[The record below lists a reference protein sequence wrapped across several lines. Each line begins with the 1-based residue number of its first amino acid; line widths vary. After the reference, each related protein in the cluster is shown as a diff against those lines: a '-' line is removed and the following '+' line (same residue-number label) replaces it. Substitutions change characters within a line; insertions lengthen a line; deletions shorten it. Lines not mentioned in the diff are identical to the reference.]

1 MASGHYW
8 IESIK
13 LTIIDKSFL
22 KGGKRMK
29 KKSFLMLTILMLA
42 LSMFLAACGG
52 GDSEEG
58 TETDNGGTDTGSEAT
73 EEETAELPD
82 FISIL
87 TGGTGGTYYPLGGAF
102 ASIISDETG
111 IEANSETSG
120 ASAEN
125 MTTLKNGDAEIAFT
139 QTDIAS
145 YAKEGKLM
153 FDGNAVENVQ
163 AIGTLYPETI
173 HIVTTAKSGITSVED
188 LKGKKVS
195 IGAPGSGTAAN
206 AEQILEIHGMTLDDI
221 EKQDL
226 DFAESTDGIQD
237 GAIDAAFV
245 TAGSP
250 AGAVEGLSATNDVVI
265 VPLAQDKIDELI
277 AKYPYY
283 IQDEIPA
290 GTYGLAD
297 AVPTVAVSAML
308 AVVDS
313 LSEDAVYQIT
323 KAIFENLD
331 KVTHAKGEVID
342 PAKAKEGTGIEI
354 HPGAQKYYDEKGY

>member
-1 MASGHYW
+1 
-8 IESIK
+8 
-13 LTIIDKSFL
+13 
-22 KGGKRMK
+22 MK
-29 KKSFLMLTILMLA
+29 KKSFLLLTILMLA

-58 TETDNGGTDTGSEAT
+58 GEAGNDGDKGTDGA
-73 EEETAELPD
+73 EESAELPD

-153 FDGNAVENVQ
+153 FEGNAVENVQ

-173 HIVTTAKSGITSVED
+173 HIVTTADTGIKSVED

-206 AEQILEIHGMTLDDI
+206 AEQILEVHGLTLDDI

-226 DFAESTDGIQD
+226 DFAESTEGIQD

-250 AGAVEGLSATNDVVI
+250 AGAVEGLSATADVVI
-265 VPLAQDKIDELI
+265 VPIAQDKIDVLI
-277 AKYPYY
+277 EKYPYY
-283 IQDEIPA
+283 IQDEIPS

>member
-1 MASGHYW
+1 
-8 IESIK
+8 
-13 LTIIDKSFL
+13 
-22 KGGKRMK
+22 MK
-29 KKSFLMLTILMLA
+29 KKQFLLLAVLMLA

-58 TETDNGGTDTGSEAT
+58 NGADNGGTDSDDQAG
-73 EEETAELPD
+73 EESADLPD
-82 FISIL
+82 FMSIL

-102 ASIISDETG
+102 ASIIKDETG
-111 IEANSETSG
+111 IDTNSETSG

-145 YAKEGKLM
+145 YAAEGKAM
-153 FDGNAVENVQ
+153 FEGNAVENVQ

-173 HIVTTAKSGITSVED
+173 HIVTTAKTGIKSVED

-195 IGAPGSGTAAN
+195 IGAPGSGTALN
-206 AEQILEIHGMTLDDI
+206 AEQILEVYGLTLEDI
-221 EKQDL
+221 QKQDL

-250 AGAVEGLSATNDVVI
+250 AGAVEGLSATSDVVI
-265 VPLAQDKIDELI
+265 VPLDQDKIDALKE
-277 AKYPYY
+277 KYPYY
-283 IQDEIPA
+283 VNDEIPA

-331 KVTHAKGEVID
+331 KVQHAKAEVID